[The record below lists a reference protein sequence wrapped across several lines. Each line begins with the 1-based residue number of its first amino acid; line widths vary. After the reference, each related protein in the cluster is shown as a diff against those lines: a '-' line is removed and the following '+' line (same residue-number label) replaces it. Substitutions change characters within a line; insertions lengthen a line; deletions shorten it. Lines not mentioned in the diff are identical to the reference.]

1 MRLKTK
7 IILAAIPASAAIV
20 VGTVLVIR
28 LHLNERKHTHDFLPE
43 EARGSLRELCSLKG
57 DDFVPD
63 GFGTSVYQRK
73 LESLS
78 DRQLVAVYVT
88 IKLAET
94 LRARG
99 VDFHQMSKAEL
110 ALEAQKLH
118 ADIKDKSVRH
128 YLLKQLGSIGVETA
142 LSILNDGLMIASVG
156 A

>member
-28 LHLNERKHTHDFLPE
+28 RHLKKRKHAHDFLPE
-43 EARGSLRELCSLKG
+43 EARGSLEVLCSLKG

-63 GFGTSVYQRK
+63 RLGTSVYQRK

-78 DRQLVAVYVT
+78 DRQLVAAYVAV
-88 IKLAET
+88 KLAET

-99 VDFHQMSKAEL
+99 VDFHSMSKAEL
-110 ALEAQKLH
+110 ALEAQKLY

-128 YLLKQLGSIGVETA
+128 YLIKQLGSIGVETA